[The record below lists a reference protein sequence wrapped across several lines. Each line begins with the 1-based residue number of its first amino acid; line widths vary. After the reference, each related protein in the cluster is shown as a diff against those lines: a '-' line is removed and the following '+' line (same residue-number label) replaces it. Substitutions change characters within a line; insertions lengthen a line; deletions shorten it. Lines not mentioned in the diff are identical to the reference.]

1 MRTHGDNMA
10 KVSLAEASRGRT
22 RLERSPHSQPRCC
35 FAVHTAAQP
44 HAKRQRESRVARRTF
59 PCSSSISS
67 LLSPRCSFPRT
78 GEYTAE
84 TRKGMKTMQNFVTYR
99 RGRLQ
104 RTRGGARGRT
114 QLQARGG
121 EKERQNAPF
130 SLSPLPQTPFSSPPP
145 PPLFCSGI
153 FVDWTTRATV
163 QRLPFKNWIFLCF
176 RTFSASRELHES
188 DDDVRFYEREE
199 KVSPRRASSPTQ
211 TRD

>member
-1 MRTHGDNMA
+1 MSPTDSQAAAFQRGQGPHGRHTHRERRVTVRTHGDNMA

-130 SLSPLPQTPFSSPPP
+130 PLSPL
-145 PPLFCSGI
+145 
-153 FVDWTTRATV
+153 
-163 QRLPFKNWIFLCF
+163 LPTFLLSF
-176 RTFSASRELHES
+176 ERMNVLRIDFPRHEIYGCEHDRGQAQGECETS
-188 DDDVRFYEREE
+188 CN
-199 KVSPRRASSPTQ
+199 A
-211 TRD
+211 